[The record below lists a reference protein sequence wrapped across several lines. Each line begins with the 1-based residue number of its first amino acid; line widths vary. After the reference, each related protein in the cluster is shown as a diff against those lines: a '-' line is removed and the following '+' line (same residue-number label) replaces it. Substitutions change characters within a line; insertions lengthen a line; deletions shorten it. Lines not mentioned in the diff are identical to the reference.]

1 MLNTKQQGELTQW
14 QTTMAELDSDA
25 AAALTATCAEKD
37 IDATILQGYDSDL
50 EEELERSGISF
61 GIRRKVKAGVS
72 VLHAF
77 KSRLSS
83 LLLKSRF
90 LCINFRRQSGRN
102 ESVPAQTIHQT
113 IQMHDARK
121 SARRRRRKRRSARR
135 RSARRRSARSRSTQ
149 KLKKATL
156 VEWSLKS
163 SRRVDAAEG
172 ATT

>member
-1 MLNTKQQGELTQW
+1 MLRREGLMLNTKQQGELARW
-14 QTTMAELDSDA
+14 LTTTAELDSDA

-83 LLLKSRF
+83 LLLKPS
-90 LCINFRRQSGRN
+90 
-102 ESVPAQTIHQT
+102 
-113 IQMHDARK
+113 
-121 SARRRRRKRRSARR
+121 
-135 RSARRRSARSRSTQ
+135 
-149 KLKKATL
+149 
-156 VEWSLKS
+156 SLH
-163 SRRVDAAEG
+163 
-172 ATT
+172 